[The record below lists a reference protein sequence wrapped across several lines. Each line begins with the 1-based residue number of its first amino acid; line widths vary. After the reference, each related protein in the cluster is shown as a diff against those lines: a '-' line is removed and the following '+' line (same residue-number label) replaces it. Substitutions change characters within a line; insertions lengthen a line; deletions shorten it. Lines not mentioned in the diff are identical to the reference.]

1 MDKYSEADPLDHE
14 VSNNEGNANRNQ
26 NEILPHTCQNA
37 INRKIKDK
45 CLWGCGEKGTH
56 TQLGGMPNGAAV
68 MENSTEVP
76 QLIKQNYHTQNVF
89 TWKWFYS
96 QKDVILLAL

>member
-1 MDKYSEADPLDHE
+1 MSQLFVNGHLDCFRALAMVNSSVIKTGCYLFKILISIILDKYSEADPLDHE

-45 CLWGCGEKGTH
+45 CL
-56 TQLGGMPNGAAV
+56 
-68 MENSTEVP
+68 
-76 QLIKQNYHTQNVF
+76 
-89 TWKWFYS
+89 
-96 QKDVILLAL
+96 